1 MESQQLEN
9 RNELDAMV
17 VNVEL
22 TLSSIVQGVA
32 LSLLAD
38 SARSVLSNGPR
49 TAWPYV
55 AAGLLIILLFWSRSL
70 IHTLTLIRWPLEFGH
85 NCLYITC
92 ALVEVLAFTRLTDPF
107 LWFVLV
113 AVFSAVV
120 WVVFVYD
127 LKMIRQRID
136 DSPGENGC
144 ALYAVVMRD
153 QRLNI
158 RLIVPGVFLFNV
170 AAAAAIRFAP
180 GFCIRR
186 QGHLIFICAE
196 AAGLLLYLLFLI
208 SSFIKMT
215 PLIAATRL
223 DWRRGAA
230 A

>member
-1 MESQQLEN
+1 M
-9 RNELDAMV
+9 
-17 VNVEL
+17 
-22 TLSSIVQGVA
+22 
-32 LSLLAD
+32 
-38 SARSVLSNGPR
+38 
-49 TAWPYV
+49 
-55 AAGLLIILLFWSRSL
+55 
-70 IHTLTLIRWPLEFGH
+70 
-85 NCLYITC
+85 
-92 ALVEVLAFTRLTDPF
+92 LAFTRLTDPF

-144 ALYAVVMRD
+144 ALYAVVMRN

-180 GFCIRR
+180 GFCVRR
-186 QGHLIFICAE
+186 RGHLIFICAE

-208 SSFIKMT
+208 SSFIKMP
-215 PLIAATRL
+215 PLIAATQL